1 VARPLHALAVLLV
14 VVLVM
19 VLVETPFVG
28 AVPVDTAQPVDEV
41 VVFVTSLLELPF
53 SVSGGV
59 NVTFPV
65 T

>member
-1 VARPLHALAVLLV
+1 VHELAVSL
-14 VVLVM
+14 VLVFVI

-28 AVPVDTAQPVDEV
+28 AVPVETVQPVD
-41 VVFVTSLLELPF
+41 VVFVLVTSLLALPD